1 MRRKKNNVPGKIRQ
15 FLLLRFWV
23 SQL

>member
-1 MRRKKNNVPGKIRQ
+1 MRRKKNNVPGKIRK